1 MAAGAWQ
8 RLTTSVVLQVLLLSL
23 PQDLHFEGGRPS
35 WPRGRSGVLLAT
47 AQIEQCHAECSKCH
61 LFDFDLSWHCLE
73 CNPGFDL
80 WVDGCFLPCP
90 AGQYRYGYDCL
101 ECPQNCDVCVGG
113 LAHECQVCSPG
124 YIFDFRG
131 LCVRECNRGR
141 YAPAN
146 DRTRCD
152 ECDAYCRECIAGT
165 RISCSSCYSGYT
177 LRILDANT
185 NTGECMQDCRKGFFR
200 DSPNDLRCIQCG
212 KHCIDCNS
220 LYNCFECETGATLF
234 RGICYLIPTG
244 TVDSTVDFQEYLS
257 SGAGATWD
265 PNDAPSWQLLVA
277 QARRLLSED
286 PLHWDLG
293 S

>member
-101 ECPQNCDVCVGG
+101 EC
-113 LAHECQVCSPG
+113 
-124 YIFDFRG
+124 
-131 LCVRECNRGR
+131 VRECNRGR

-185 NTGECMQDCRKGFFR
+185 NTGR
-200 DSPNDLRCIQCG
+200 
-212 KHCIDCNS
+212 HCIDCNS

-277 QARRLLSED
+277 QARLRPELAGKLTGMMLELPNAEILELLESEAKLKHKID
-286 PLHWDLG
+286 EAVQVLDKQKK
-293 S
+293 